1 MPAGIA
7 KLLLVAAL
15 GYQTPRLITAIPP
28 SSPWNAVI
36 GNTVLATVELDQKGT
51 MTQVRVL
58 EGVTP
63 FVEEAERSISQWQ
76 FDPARLDGNAVAT
89 EVSVIMMF
97 RPHSFGNFGVGGPTL
112 GFTKP
117 DIPQGDHPA
126 LPITVFDPELPVL
139 SYLNPPGVVIFDLE
153 LSEDGLIHRMRL
165 INDVPAVAER
175 ARQAV
180 KRWNFMPAVRNG
192 KPVRSTMLVA
202 ISFVPPVLLQ

>member
-97 RPHSFGNFGVGGPTL
+97 RPHSFGNFGVGGPRLASPSRIFHKAT
-112 GFTKP
+112 TRHC
-117 DIPQGDHPA
+117 QSQCS
-126 LPITVFDPELPVL
+126 TQNCL
-139 SYLNPPGVVIFDLE
+139 SSRI
-153 LSEDGLIHRMRL
+153 
-165 INDVPAVAER
+165 
-175 ARQAV
+175 
-180 KRWNFMPAVRNG
+180 
-192 KPVRSTMLVA
+192 
-202 ISFVPPVLLQ
+202 